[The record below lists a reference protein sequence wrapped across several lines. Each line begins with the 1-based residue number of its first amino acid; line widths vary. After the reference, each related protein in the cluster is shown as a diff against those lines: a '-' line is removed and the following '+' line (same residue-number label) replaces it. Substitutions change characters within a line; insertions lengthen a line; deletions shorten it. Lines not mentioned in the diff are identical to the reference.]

1 MKELEKKNINMNLQE
16 QINRIHSMMGVINE
30 DRFKGYKRFL
40 KNNVF
45 TNFPDY
51 VINDMFRETGDLDY
65 KDIQGMSK
73 DEIINYFHNGDGKR
87 FFERYGDF
95 EKKDKPRVIEIKWDD
110 LVEPLQRF
118 LKNKMSGEN
127 PNFPDSRER
136 LLKTMENSPNLG
148 KGINEPII
156 LKYNSEGKIEDIV
169 GGNHRTYAAF
179 ELNNFNP
186 IKMRAYI
193 IR

>member
-1 MKELEKKNINMNLQE
+1 
-16 QINRIHSMMGVINE
+16 
-30 DRFKGYKRFL
+30 
-40 KNNVF
+40 
-45 TNFPDY
+45 
-51 VINDMFRETGDLDY
+51 
-65 KDIQGMSK
+65 
-73 DEIINYFHNGDGKR
+73 
-87 FFERYGDF
+87 
-95 EKKDKPRVIEIKWDD
+95 
-110 LVEPLQRF
+110 
-118 LKNKMSGEN
+118 MSGEN

-186 IKMRAYI
+186 IKMKAYI

>member
-1 MKELEKKNINMNLQE
+1 MNLQE
-16 QINRIHSMMGVINE
+16 NIYRIQSMMGVINE

-73 DEIINYFHNGDGKR
+73 DEIINYFHNGNGER

-118 LKNKMSGEN
+118 LKNKMSGEVS
-127 PNFPDSRER
+127 NFPNSRER

-186 IKMRAYI
+186 IKMKAYI

>member
-1 MKELEKKNINMNLQE
+1 MKELEKKNINMKLQE
-16 QINRIHSMMGVINE
+16 QISRIQSMMGVINE

-73 DEIINYFHNGDGKR
+73 NEIINYFYNGDGKR

-186 IKMRAYI
+186 IKMKAYI

>member
-156 LKYNSEGKIEDIV
+156 VKYNSEGKIEDIV

>member
-1 MKELEKKNINMNLQE
+1 MKELEKKNINMKLQE
-16 QINRIHSMMGVINE
+16 QINRIQSMMGVINE

>member
-1 MKELEKKNINMNLQE
+1 
-16 QINRIHSMMGVINE
+16 MMGVINE

-73 DEIINYFHNGDGKR
+73 DEIINYFHNGNGER

-95 EKKDKPRVIEIKWDD
+95 EKKDKPRVIEIKWDN

-156 LKYNSEGKIEDIV
+156 VKYNSEGKIEDIV

-186 IKMRAYI
+186 IKMKAYI

>member
-186 IKMRAYI
+186 IKMKAYI